1 MIRMFALLCILILIS
16 TWNGWNSLVMTSHD
30 EVQEV
35 ATSSGAL
42 EGPGKVNVWNPTT
55 LALCQL
61 PLTPELKLVIAH
73 FLLRFS
79 GGHSGR
85 FLISIYTTGNYH
97 QNRKIKQIKNQKSNH
112 PWLLHCVWSDLS
124 VWGHFL
130 IVLNLRNLNLRSTT
144 ECGNANLDPF

>member
-1 MIRMFALLCILILIS
+1 
-16 TWNGWNSLVMTSHD
+16 MTSHD

-85 FLISIYTTGNYH
+85 FLISIYT
-97 QNRKIKQIKNQKSNH
+97 I
-112 PWLLHCVWSDLS
+112 
-124 VWGHFL
+124 
-130 IVLNLRNLNLRSTT
+130 
-144 ECGNANLDPF
+144 